1 MGLGFHI
8 YIYTY
13 SYVKLPEGISHK
25 NYIYIKYHRTSIKS
39 AMSVTTGGL
48 LDSGGHQFV
57 RSGAPSVAM
66 PVVSRPSG

>member
-1 MGLGFHI
+1 MGLGFHTHT
-8 YIYTY
+8 YIY

-25 NYIYIKYHRTSIKS
+25 NYMYIKYHRTTIKS
-39 AMSVTTGGL
+39 AMSNNRRLTGLGAPQ
-48 LDSGGHQFV
+48 QFV